1 VLTAAKGKTVS
12 GLFVLTA
19 TGGPVSEYSIRV
31 PAAMA
36 GKVTVSPS
44 GGSLRAGRHVAVTV
58 TVTSNV
64 ALSTHV
70 TVKPGNL
77 AIQVMLKIKAK
88 NPA

>member
-1 VLTAAKGKTVS
+1 MLTAVKGKTVS

-19 TGGPVSEYSIRV
+19 TGGPVSEYSIGV

-44 GGSLRAGRHVAVTV
+44 RGSLPAGGHVAVTV

-77 AIQVMLKIKAK
+77 AIQVTLKIEA
-88 NPA
+88 

>member
-1 VLTAAKGKTVS
+1 MLTAVKGKTAS
-12 GLFVLTA
+12 GIFVLTA
-19 TGGPVSEYSIRV
+19 SGGPVSKYTVRV

-44 GGSLRAGRHVAVTV
+44 RGSLPAGGHVAVTV
-58 TVTSNV
+58 AVTSKV

-77 AIQVMLKIKAK
+77 AIQVTLKIEA
-88 NPA
+88 

>member
-1 VLTAAKGKTVS
+1 MFTAVKGKTIS

-19 TGGPVSEYSIRV
+19 TGGPVSEYSIGV

-44 GGSLRAGRHVAVTV
+44 RGSLPAGGHVAVTV

-70 TVKPGNL
+70 TVMPGNL
-77 AIQVMLKIKAK
+77 AIQVMLKIKA
-88 NPA
+88 